1 MKINLNTLEAEGT
14 PQEIHELM
22 ERIVRLE
29 EPGQDIGPVRI
40 EKMTWKAFRETRK
53 RAAVNNHYAKK
64 EAEE

>member
-22 ERIVRLE
+22 ERIVQSE

-40 EKMTWKAFRETRK
+40 EKMTWKRFRETRK
-53 RAAVNNHYAKK
+53 KK

>member
-22 ERIVRLE
+22 ERIVQSE
-29 EPGQDIGPVRI
+29 ESGQDVGPVRI
-40 EKMTWKAFRETRK
+40 EKMTWKRFRETRK
-53 RAAVNNHYAKK
+53 KK

>member
-22 ERIVRLE
+22 ERIIRTE

-40 EKMTWKAFRETRK
+40 EKMTWKSWKRFRETR
-53 RAAVNNHYAKK
+53 NK
-64 EAEE
+64 EKAEE